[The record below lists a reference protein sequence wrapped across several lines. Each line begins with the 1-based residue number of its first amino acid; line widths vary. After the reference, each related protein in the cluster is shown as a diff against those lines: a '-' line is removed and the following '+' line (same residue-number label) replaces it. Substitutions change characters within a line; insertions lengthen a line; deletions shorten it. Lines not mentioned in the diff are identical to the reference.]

1 MFKKITLILMVAL
14 LPLFAT
20 AQTVKLGYI
29 NSQEVM
35 MMMPEVNDVEKQLAE
50 FNEKNMK
57 YLQDM
62 DKEIQ
67 DKYAKYEQ
75 EKNNM
80 TEAIRK
86 VQEEELMGLQQ
97 RFQTTYQAL
106 QQEAQKKQAE
116 LLKPLQDKLMA
127 AIESVSKKQGLTMV
141 YDMMSGAVVYK
152 SEAAID
158 ITPAVKKELG
168 IL

>member
-29 NSQEVM
+29 NSQEFM

-50 FNEKNMK
+50 FNQKNMK

>member
-1 MFKKITLILMVAL
+1 MLKKITLFFVAAVM
-14 LPLFAT
+14 PLIAM

-62 DKEIQ
+62 EKEIQ

-80 TEAIRK
+80 TDAIRR

-97 RFQTTYQAL
+97 RLQTTYQAL
-106 QQEAQKKQAE
+106 QQEAQKKQTE
-116 LLKPLQDKLMA
+116 LIQPLQEKLRI

-141 YDMMSGAVVYK
+141 YDMMSGAILYK
-152 SEAAID
+152 SDAAID

>member
-62 DKEIQ
+62 EKEIH

-75 EKNNM
+75 EKDNM

-97 RFQTTYQAL
+97 RLQTTYQAL

>member
-14 LPLFAT
+14 LPLMAM

-62 DKEIQ
+62 EKEIQ

-75 EKNNM
+75 EKDNM
-80 TEAIRK
+80 TDAIRR

-97 RFQTTYQAL
+97 RLQTTYQAL

-116 LLKPLQDKLMA
+116 LIQPLQEKLRL
-127 AIESVSKKQGLTMV
+127 AIETVSKKQGLTMV
-141 YDMMSGAVVYK
+141 YDMMSGAILYK
-152 SEAAID
+152 SDAAID

>member
-1 MFKKITLILMVAL
+1 MFKKITLFFVAVV
-14 LPLFAT
+14 LPLFT
-20 AQTVKLGYI
+20 MAQTVKLGYI

-35 MMMPEVNDVEKQLAE
+35 MMMPEVNDVEKQLAD

-62 DKEIQ
+62 EKEIQ
-67 DKYAKYEQ
+67 DKFAKYEQ
-75 EKNNM
+75 EKENM
-80 TEAIRK
+80 TDAIRK

-97 RFQTTYQAL
+97 RLQTTYQAL

-116 LLKPLQDKLMA
+116 LLKPLQEKLVA

-141 YDMMSGAVVYK
+141 YDMMSGAIVYK
-152 SEAAID
+152 SDAAID

>member
-1 MFKKITLILMVAL
+1 MLKKITLILVATI
-14 LPLFAT
+14 LPLIAM

-62 DKEIQ
+62 EKEIQ

-75 EKNNM
+75 EKDNM
-80 TEAIRK
+80 TDAIRR

-97 RFQTTYQAL
+97 RLQTTYQAL

-116 LLKPLQDKLMA
+116 LIQPLQEKLRL
-127 AIESVSKKQGLTMV
+127 AIETVSKKQGLTMG
-141 YDMMSGAVVYK
+141 YDMISGAILYK
-152 SEAAID
+152 SDAAID

>member
-1 MFKKITLILMVAL
+1 MLKKITLILVATI
-14 LPLFAT
+14 LPLIAM

-62 DKEIQ
+62 EKEIQ
-67 DKYAKYEQ
+67 DKYVKYEQ
-75 EKNNM
+75 EKDNM
-80 TEAIRK
+80 TDAIRR

-97 RFQTTYQAL
+97 RLQTTYQAL

-116 LLKPLQDKLMA
+116 LIQPLQEKLRN

-141 YDMMSGAVVYK
+141 YDMMSGAILYK

>member
-1 MFKKITLILMVAL
+1 MLKKITLFFVAVV
-14 LPLFAT
+14 LPLFT
-20 AQTVKLGYI
+20 MAQTVKLGYI
-29 NSQEVM
+29 NSQEGM

-62 DKEIQ
+62 EKEIQ
-67 DKYAKYEQ
+67 DKYTKYEQ
-75 EKNNM
+75 EKATM
-80 TEAIRK
+80 SDAIRK
-86 VQEEELMGLQQ
+86 VQEEELMNMQQ
-97 RFQTTYQAL
+97 RLQTTYQAL
-106 QQEAQKKQAE
+106 QQEAQKKQME
-116 LLKPLQDKLMA
+116 LLKPLQDKLMT
-127 AIESVSKKQGLTMV
+127 AIETVSKKQGLTMV
-141 YDMMSGAVVYK
+141 YDMMSGAILYK

>member
-1 MFKKITLILMVAL
+1 
-14 LPLFAT
+14 
-20 AQTVKLGYI
+20 
-29 NSQEVM
+29 
-35 MMMPEVNDVEKQLAE
+35 
-50 FNEKNMK
+50 MK

-62 DKEIQ
+62 EKEIQ
-67 DKYAKYEQ
+67 DKYVKYEQ
-75 EKNNM
+75 EKDNM

-141 YDMMSGAVVYK
+141 YDMMSGAILYK
-152 SEAAID
+152 SDAAID

>member
-1 MFKKITLILMVAL
+1 MLKKITLFLVAAV
-14 LPLFAT
+14 LPLFAM

-62 DKEIQ
+62 EKEIQ

-75 EKNNM
+75 EKDNM
-80 TEAIRK
+80 TDAIRK

-97 RFQTTYQAL
+97 RLQTTYQAL

-127 AIESVSKKQGLTMV
+127 AIESVSKKQALTMV
-141 YDMMSGAVVYK
+141 YDMMSGAIVYK
-152 SEAAID
+152 SETAID

>member
-1 MFKKITLILMVAL
+1 MFKKITLILMVAV
-14 LPLFAT
+14 LPLVAM

-62 DKEIQ
+62 EKEIQ

-75 EKNNM
+75 EKDNM

-97 RFQTTYQAL
+97 RLQTTYQAL

-141 YDMMSGAVVYK
+141 YDMMSGAILYK
-152 SEAAID
+152 SETAID

>member
-1 MFKKITLILMVAL
+1 MLKRITLILMVAL
-14 LPLFAT
+14 LPLIAM

-62 DKEIQ
+62 EKEIQ

-80 TEAIRK
+80 TDAIRR

-97 RFQTTYQAL
+97 RLQTTYQAL
-106 QQEAQKKQAE
+106 QQEAQKKQTE
-116 LLKPLQDKLMA
+116 LIQPLQEKLRI

-141 YDMMSGAVVYK
+141 YDMMSGAILYK
-152 SEAAID
+152 SDAAID

>member
-1 MFKKITLILMVAL
+1 MLKKITLFFVAAV
-14 LPLFAT
+14 LPLFAM

-62 DKEIQ
+62 EKEIQ

-80 TEAIRK
+80 TDAIRR

-97 RFQTTYQAL
+97 RLQTTYQAL
-106 QQEAQKKQAE
+106 QQEAQKKQTE
-116 LLKPLQDKLMA
+116 LIQPLQEKLRI

-141 YDMMSGAVVYK
+141 YDMMSGAILYK
-152 SEAAID
+152 SDAAID

>member
-14 LPLFAT
+14 LPLFAA

-62 DKEIQ
+62 EKEIQ
-67 DKYAKYEQ
+67 DKYVKYEQ
-75 EKNNM
+75 EKDNM

-141 YDMMSGAVVYK
+141 YDMMSGAILYK
-152 SEAAID
+152 SDAAID

>member
-97 RFQTTYQAL
+97 RLQTTYQAL

>member
-35 MMMPEVNDVEKQLAE
+35 MMMPEVNDVEKQLAD

-62 DKEIQ
+62 EKEIQ
-67 DKYAKYEQ
+67 DKYVKYEQ
-75 EKNNM
+75 EKDNL

-97 RFQTTYQAL
+97 RLQTTYQAL
-106 QQEAQKKQAE
+106 QQEAQKKQVE
-116 LLKPLQDKLMA
+116 LLKPLQDKLML
-127 AIESVSKKQGLTMV
+127 AIETVSKKQGLTMV
-141 YDMMSGAVVYK
+141 YDMVSGAILYK
-152 SEAAID
+152 SETAID

>member
-1 MFKKITLILMVAL
+1 MLKRITLILMVAL
-14 LPLFAT
+14 LPLMAM

-62 DKEIQ
+62 EKEIQ

-75 EKNNM
+75 EKDNM
-80 TEAIRK
+80 TDAIRR

-97 RFQTTYQAL
+97 RLQTTYQAL

-116 LLKPLQDKLMA
+116 LIQPLQEKLRL
-127 AIESVSKKQGLTMV
+127 AIETVSKKQGLTMV
-141 YDMMSGAVVYK
+141 YDMMSGAILYK
-152 SEAAID
+152 SDAAID

>member
-62 DKEIQ
+62 EKEIQ

-75 EKNNM
+75 EKDNM

-97 RFQTTYQAL
+97 RLQTTYQAL

>member
-14 LPLFAT
+14 LPLFAA

-62 DKEIQ
+62 EKEIQ
-67 DKYAKYEQ
+67 DKYVKYEQ
-75 EKNNM
+75 EKDNM

-97 RFQTTYQAL
+97 RLQTTYQAL

-141 YDMMSGAVVYK
+141 YDMMSGAILYK
-152 SEAAID
+152 SDVAID

>member
-1 MFKKITLILMVAL
+1 MVSL
-14 LPLFAT
+14 LPLFAA

-62 DKEIQ
+62 EKEIQ
-67 DKYAKYEQ
+67 DKYVKYEQ
-75 EKNNM
+75 EKDNM

-97 RFQTTYQAL
+97 RLQTTYQAL

-141 YDMMSGAVVYK
+141 YDMMSGAILYK
-152 SEAAID
+152 SDAAID

>member
-1 MFKKITLILMVAL
+1 MLKKITLFFVAVV
-14 LPLFAT
+14 LPLFT
-20 AQTVKLGYI
+20 MAQTVKLGYI

-62 DKEIQ
+62 EKEIQ

-75 EKNNM
+75 EKDNM
-80 TEAIRK
+80 TDAIRR

-97 RFQTTYQAL
+97 RLQTTYQAL

-116 LLKPLQDKLMA
+116 LIQPLQEKLRL
-127 AIESVSKKQGLTMV
+127 AIETVSKKQGLTMV
-141 YDMMSGAVVYK
+141 YDMMSGAILYK
-152 SEAAID
+152 SDAAID

>member
-1 MFKKITLILMVAL
+1 MLKKITLILVATV
-14 LPLFAT
+14 LPLFAM

-35 MMMPEVNDVEKQLAE
+35 TMMPDM
-50 FNEKNMK
+50 KNYEDEMLKFKETSNK
-57 YLQDM
+57 YLENM
-62 DKEIQ
+62 AMEIQ
-67 DKYAKYEQ
+67 DKVAKFDQ
-75 EKNNM
+75 EKDSLPD
-80 TEAIRK
+80 AIRRAT
-86 VQEEELMGLQQ
+86 EEELQMLYQRYQLTQQ
-97 RFQTTYQAL
+97 NFTADL
-106 QQEAQKKQAE
+106 EKKHYE
-116 LLKPLQDKLMA
+116 LLQPLQEKLKS

-141 YDMMSGAVVYK
+141 YDMVSGAILYK

>member
-1 MFKKITLILMVAL
+1 MLKKITLILVATI
-14 LPLFAT
+14 LPLIAM

-62 DKEIQ
+62 EKEIQ

-75 EKNNM
+75 EKDNM
-80 TEAIRK
+80 TDAIRR

-97 RFQTTYQAL
+97 RLQTTYQAL

-116 LLKPLQDKLMA
+116 LLKPLQEKLVA

-141 YDMMSGAVVYK
+141 YDMMSGAIVYK
-152 SEAAID
+152 SDAAID

>member
-1 MFKKITLILMVAL
+1 MFKKLTLILMVAL
-14 LPLFAT
+14 LPLFAV

-35 MMMPEVNDVEKQLAE
+35 MMMPEVNDVEKQLAD

-62 DKEIQ
+62 EKEIQ

-75 EKNNM
+75 EKDNL

-97 RFQTTYQAL
+97 RLQTTYQAL

>member
-1 MFKKITLILMVAL
+1 MLKKITLILMVAL
-14 LPLFAT
+14 LPLMAM

-62 DKEIQ
+62 EKEIQ

-75 EKNNM
+75 EKDNM
-80 TEAIRK
+80 TDAIRR

-97 RFQTTYQAL
+97 RLQTTYQAL

-116 LLKPLQDKLMA
+116 LIQPLQEKLRL
-127 AIESVSKKQGLTMV
+127 AIETVSKKQGLTMV
-141 YDMMSGAVVYK
+141 YDMMSGAILYK
-152 SEAAID
+152 SDVAID

>member
-1 MFKKITLILMVAL
+1 MLKKITLILVAAV
-14 LPLFAT
+14 LPLFAM

-62 DKEIQ
+62 EKEIQ

-80 TEAIRK
+80 TDAIRR

-97 RFQTTYQAL
+97 RLQTTYQAL
-106 QQEAQKKQAE
+106 QQEAQKKQTE
-116 LLKPLQDKLMA
+116 LIQPLQEKLKI
-127 AIESVSKKQGLTMV
+127 AIETVSKRQGLTMV
-141 YDMMSGAVVYK
+141 YDMMSGAILYK
-152 SEAAID
+152 SDAAID

>member
-1 MFKKITLILMVAL
+1 MLKKITLILMVAL
-14 LPLFAT
+14 LPLFAV

-62 DKEIQ
+62 EKEIQ

-75 EKNNM
+75 EKDNM
-80 TEAIRK
+80 TDAIRK

-97 RFQTTYQAL
+97 RLQTTYQAL

-116 LLKPLQDKLMA
+116 LLKPLQDKLIA

-141 YDMMSGAVVYK
+141 YDMMSGAIVYK
-152 SEAAID
+152 SETAID

>member
-1 MFKKITLILMVAL
+1 MFKKLTLILMVAL
-14 LPLFAT
+14 LPLFAV
-20 AQTVKLGYI
+20 AQSVKLGYI

-35 MMMPEVNDVEKQLAE
+35 MMMPEVNDVEKQLAD

-62 DKEIQ
+62 EKEIQ
-67 DKYAKYEQ
+67 DKYVKYEQ
-75 EKNNM
+75 EKDNM

-97 RFQTTYQAL
+97 RLQTTYQAL

-116 LLKPLQDKLMA
+116 LLKPLQEKLVA
-127 AIESVSKKQGLTMV
+127 AIETVSKKQGLTMV
-141 YDMMSGAVVYK
+141 YDMMSGAIVYK
-152 SEAAID
+152 SDAAID

>member
-1 MFKKITLILMVAL
+1 MLKRITLILMVAL
-14 LPLFAT
+14 LPLMAM

-62 DKEIQ
+62 EKEIQ

-75 EKNNM
+75 EKDNM
-80 TEAIRK
+80 TDAIRR

-97 RFQTTYQAL
+97 RLQTTYQAL
-106 QQEAQKKQAE
+106 QQEAQKKQTE
-116 LLKPLQDKLMA
+116 LIQPLQEKLRV
-127 AIESVSKKQGLTMV
+127 AIENVSKKQGLTMV
-141 YDMMSGAVVYK
+141 YDMMSGAILYK

>member
-1 MFKKITLILMVAL
+1 MLKKITFFLVAAV
-14 LPLFAT
+14 LPLFAM

-35 MMMPEVNDVEKQLAE
+35 MMMPEVNDVEKQLAD

-62 DKEIQ
+62 EKEIQ
-67 DKYAKYEQ
+67 DKYVKYEQ
-75 EKNNM
+75 EKATM
-80 TEAIRK
+80 SDAIRK
-86 VQEEELMGLQQ
+86 VQEEELMSL
-97 RFQTTYQAL
+97 QTTYQTL
-106 QQEAQKKQAE
+106 QQEGQKKQAE
-116 LLKPLQDKLMA
+116 LIQPLQEKLRA

-141 YDMMSGAVVYK
+141 YDMVSGVILYK
-152 SEAAID
+152 SEAAVD